1 MSKSKISPILID
13 NIKVSYADSAG
24 VLFENVSVS
33 NANEYEKTN
42 PGTTFLFL
50 DGDQKYRYLNI
61 SQVNSLTVSDLIT
74 KKSDCDTSP
83 KPAGPPEIVFSGGS
97 GIGGEANPIIG
108 ENGQLLGIDIVNP
121 GIGYEIP
128 PIVRIIDNGNTGSG
142 AVVQVT
148 IKDGSI
154 EEGIVLDSGSNY
166 ISVQPST
173 TPTIQIIPTIPIAE
187 LSATYNLNGSVTL
200 TWNTDGAT
208 SLNSNFGQTILNG
221 SVILSSTPVSQIFS
235 ITATNLGGSITKSV
249 IVNTDTLLPGSTI
262 LGTIPGSQFGTLIP
276 GTILGTIPGSQFGT
290 LLPGTQQPGTIPGSQ
305 FGTQQPGTIPG
316 SQFGTQQPGTIP
328 GSQFG
333 TLLPGTQQP
342 GTIPGSQFGTLLPG
356 TIPEQEQSYPVVLG
370 LKDIV
375 ITNPGINYDPAI
387 DVVEIVPNN
396 GSVLQAVFTPFGQV
410 VSVKVVRPG
419 FGFTTRPNI
428 TIRSDSGINADFVP
442 VFEIIRNPNALDL
455 QIQQRKI
462 LTVIDIVGLQVQGF
476 VGGKPYYGNVYY
488 DNGVKYAGPYKS
500 FDKQIR
506 VYDNI
511 LETDDVGAQVRAF
524 VSDDV
529 SNNMSSSNNASVSST
544 PTTTSISTPVSQT
557 PISQTS
563 TSTLTPV
570 SSPSPT
576 PAPSPPSPSPYY

>member
-33 NANEYEKTN
+33 DANEYEKTN

-61 SQVNSLTVSDLIT
+61 SQVNLLTVSDLIT
-74 KKSDCDTSP
+74 KKSECDTSP
-83 KPAGPPEIVFSGGS
+83 KPVGPPEIVFSGGS

-108 ENGQLLGIDIVNP
+108 TNGQLLGIDIVNP

-221 SVILSSTPVSQIFS
+221 SVILSSTPVSQTFS

-249 IVNTDTLLPGSTI
+249 IVNTATLLPGS
-262 LGTIPGSQFGTLIP
+262 
-276 GTILGTIPGSQFGT
+276 TILGTIPGSQFGT
-290 LLPGTQQPGTIPGSQ
+290 LLPGTQQPGTIPG
-305 FGTQQPGTIPG
+305 TQPLGTI
-316 SQFGTQQPGTIP
+316 F
-328 GSQFG
+328 
-333 TLLPGTQQP
+333 
-342 GTIPGSQFGTLLPG
+342 
-356 TIPEQEQSYPVVLG
+356 EQEQSYPVVLG

-396 GSVLQAVFTPFGQV
+396 GTVLQAVFTPFGQV

-524 VSDDV
+524 VSDGV
-529 SNNMSSSNNASVSST
+529 NNNMSSSNNASVSST
-544 PTTTSISTPVSQT
+544 PTTTSISTPAPQT
-557 PISQTS
+557 PIFQTS

-576 PAPSPPSPSPYY
+576 PAPSPSPSPTPAPPAPSPPAPSPSPPAPSPPSPSPYY

>member
-13 NIKVSYADSAG
+13 NIKVSYANSAG

-128 PIVRIIDNGNTGSG
+128 PIVKIIDNGNTGSG

-173 TPTIQIIPTIPIAE
+173 TPTILGTTTPTAS

-221 SVILSSTPVSQIFS
+221 SVILSISPETQIFS

-249 IVNTDTLLPGSTI
+249 IVNTDTLLPGSIVPGSTI
-262 LGTIPGSQFGTLIP
+262 LEAIS
-276 GTILGTIPGSQFGT
+276 
-290 LLPGTQQPGTIPGSQ
+290 
-305 FGTQQPGTIPG
+305 
-316 SQFGTQQPGTIP
+316 
-328 GSQFG
+328 
-333 TLLPGTQQP
+333 
-342 GTIPGSQFGTLLPG
+342 
-356 TIPEQEQSYPVVLG
+356 EQEQSYPVVLG

-506 VYDNI
+506 VYNNI
-511 LETDDVGAQVRAF
+511 LETDDVDVQVRAF
-524 VSDDV
+524 VSDGV
-529 SNNMSSSNNASVSST
+529 SNNMSSSNNTSVSST

-557 PISQTS
+557 PTSQTS

-570 SSPSPT
+570 SSPSSP
-576 PAPSPPSPSPYY
+576 PAPSPPPPSPSPSPPAPSPPPPSPPPSPPPYYGY

>member
-1 MSKSKISPILID
+1 MFHQLLILQKMSKSKISPISTD
-13 NIKVSYADSAG
+13 NIKVSYANSAG
-24 VLFENVSVS
+24 ILFENISVS
-33 NANEYEKTN
+33 DANDYEKIN

-61 SQVNSLTVSDLIT
+61 DQVNSLTVSDLIT
-74 KKSDCDTSP
+74 KKSQCDTSP
-83 KPAGPPEIVFSGGS
+83 KPLGPPKVVFALGT
-97 GIGGEANPIIG
+97 GIGAEANPIIG
-108 ENGQLLGIDIVNP
+108 SNGELLGIDIVRS

-128 PIVRIIDNGNTGSG
+128 PIIKIVDESNTGSG
-142 AVVQVT
+142 AVVQAT
-148 IKDGSI
+148 IENGSVSG
-154 EEGIVLDSGSNY
+154 GIVLDPGNNY
-166 ISVQPST
+166 IPIQPST
-173 TPTIQIIPTIPIAE
+173 TPESSFGTLLPGSTTTPTAS
-187 LSATYNLNGSVTL
+187 LSATYDLNGFVTL

-208 SLNSNFGQTILNG
+208 SLNSNFGQIILNG

-262 LGTIPGSQFGTLIP
+262 LGTPSGSQFGTP
-276 GTILGTIPGSQFGT
+276 SGTPSGTQFGTPSGTPSGSQFGT
-290 LLPGTQQPGTIPGSQ
+290 P
-305 FGTQQPGTIPG
+305 
-316 SQFGTQQPGTIP
+316 
-328 GSQFG
+328 
-333 TLLPGTQQP
+333 
-342 GTIPGSQFGTLLPG
+342 
-356 TIPEQEQSYPVVLG
+356 PEQEQSYPVVLG

-511 LETDDVGAQVRAF
+511 LETDDVDA
-524 VSDDV
+524 
-529 SNNMSSSNNASVSST
+529 
-544 PTTTSISTPVSQT
+544 
-557 PISQTS
+557 
-563 TSTLTPV
+563 
-570 SSPSPT
+570 
-576 PAPSPPSPSPYY
+576 

>member
-1 MSKSKISPILID
+1 MSKSRISPILID
-13 NIKVSYADSAG
+13 NIKVSYANSAG

-33 NANEYEKTN
+33 DANEYEKTN

-74 KKSDCDTSP
+74 KKSECDTSP
-83 KPAGPPEIVFSGGS
+83 KPVGPPEIVFSGGS

-108 ENGQLLGIDIVNP
+108 TNGQLLGIDIVNP

-221 SVILSSTPVSQIFS
+221 SVILSSTSVSQIFS

-249 IVNTDTLLPGSTI
+249 IVNTDTLLPGSIVPGSTI
-262 LGTIPGSQFGTLIP
+262 LEAIF
-276 GTILGTIPGSQFGT
+276 
-290 LLPGTQQPGTIPGSQ
+290 
-305 FGTQQPGTIPG
+305 
-316 SQFGTQQPGTIP
+316 
-328 GSQFG
+328 
-333 TLLPGTQQP
+333 
-342 GTIPGSQFGTLLPG
+342 
-356 TIPEQEQSYPVVLG
+356 EQEQSYPVVLG

-396 GSVLQAVFTPFGQV
+396 GTVLQAVFTPFGQV

-506 VYDNI
+506 VYNNI

-524 VSDDV
+524 VSDGV
-529 SNNMSSSNNASVSST
+529 NNNMSSSNNTSVSST
-544 PTTTSISTPVSQT
+544 PTTTSISTPAPQT
-557 PISQTS
+557 PIFQTS

-576 PAPSPPSPSPYY
+576 PAPSPSPSPTPAPSPSPPAPSPSPPSPSPPSPPAPSPYYGY

>member
-33 NANEYEKTN
+33 DANDYEKTN

-262 LGTIPGSQFGTLIP
+262 LGTIPGSQFGTL
-276 GTILGTIPGSQFGT
+276 
-290 LLPGTQQPGTIPGSQ
+290 
-305 FGTQQPGTIPG
+305 
-316 SQFGTQQPGTIP
+316 
-328 GSQFG
+328 
-333 TLLPGTQQP
+333 LPGTQQP

-370 LKDIV
+370 LKYIV

-529 SNNMSSSNNASVSST
+529 SNNMSSSNNASVSS
-544 PTTTSISTPVSQT
+544 
-557 PISQTS
+557 
-563 TSTLTPV
+563 
-570 SSPSPT
+570 PSPT
-576 PAPSPPSPSPYY
+576 PAPSLPSPSPYY

>member
-13 NIKVSYADSAG
+13 NIKVSYANSAG

-33 NANEYEKTN
+33 DANDYEKTN

-128 PIVRIIDNGNTGSG
+128 PIVKIIDNGNTGSG

-173 TPTIQIIPTIPIAE
+173 TPTSPTIQTIPIAD

-221 SVILSSTPVSQIFS
+221 SVILSSTSETQIFS

-249 IVNTDTLLPGSTI
+249 IVNTATLLPGSTI
-262 LGTIPGSQFGTLIP
+262 LGTPPGSSFGTP
-276 GTILGTIPGSQFGT
+276 PGSPFGT
-290 LLPGTQQPGTIPGSQ
+290 SPGST
-305 FGTQQPGTIPG
+305 FGTP
-316 SQFGTQQPGTIP
+316 S
-328 GSQFG
+328 
-333 TLLPGTQQP
+333 
-342 GTIPGSQFGTLLPG
+342 
-356 TIPEQEQSYPVVLG
+356 EQEQSYPVVLG

-511 LETDDVGAQVRAF
+511 LETDDVDA
-524 VSDDV
+524 
-529 SNNMSSSNNASVSST
+529 
-544 PTTTSISTPVSQT
+544 
-557 PISQTS
+557 
-563 TSTLTPV
+563 
-570 SSPSPT
+570 
-576 PAPSPPSPSPYY
+576 

>member
-33 NANEYEKTN
+33 DANEYEKTN

-61 SQVNSLTVSDLIT
+61 SQVNLLTVSDLIT
-74 KKSDCDTSP
+74 KKSECDTSP
-83 KPAGPPEIVFSGGS
+83 KPVGPPEIVFSGGS

-108 ENGQLLGIDIVNP
+108 TNGQLLGIDIVNP

-187 LSATYNLNGSVTL
+187 LSATYNLNDSVTL

-221 SVILSSTPVSQIFS
+221 SVILSSTPVSQTFS

-249 IVNTDTLLPGSTI
+249 IVNTATLLPGS
-262 LGTIPGSQFGTLIP
+262 
-276 GTILGTIPGSQFGT
+276 TILGTIPGSQFGT

-305 FGTQQPGTIPG
+305 FGTI
-316 SQFGTQQPGTIP
+316 
-328 GSQFG
+328 
-333 TLLPGTQQP
+333 PGTQP
-342 GTIPGSQFGTLLPG
+342 LGTIF
-356 TIPEQEQSYPVVLG
+356 EQEQSYPVVLG

-396 GSVLQAVFTPFGQV
+396 GTVLQAVFTPFGQV

-455 QIQQRKI
+455 EIQQRKI

-524 VSDDV
+524 VSDGV
-529 SNNMSSSNNASVSST
+529 NNNMSSSNNASVSST
-544 PTTTSISTPVSQT
+544 PTTTSISTPAPQT
-557 PISQTS
+557 PIFQTS

-576 PAPSPPSPSPYY
+576 PAPSPSPSPTPAPPAPSPPAPSPSPPAPSPPSPSPYY